1 MQFKQRKKNLV
12 AEHKSSFNFDKQPT
26 SIIGLKLHSF
36 PFNTKKKKADFIY
49 TNVTVC

>member
-36 PFNTKKKKADFIY
+36 PFNTKKRKQSLS
-49 TNVTVC
+49 TQT